1 MDGPAAS
8 DVIGDDAPEG
18 RRRRPLVV
26 GIGAVLIALLV
37 WVGLWLQPSD
47 TSVPSPRPPALL
59 SATGQHE
66 VSTEGDLVGYSFEM
80 ANRSDVDVEVF
91 GGGRSGPGLDLVA
104 SSLTPGPGGY
114 IVIRPGPDEPRPLV
128 VPPDGTVTLAL
139 SYRLRDCA
147 QLNRGSWPVP
157 VMVRAGG
164 VAATQSVLPPSGPD
178 GQQWQLTFSQPHC

>member
-1 MDGPAAS
+1 MG
-8 DVIGDDAPEG
+8 V
-18 RRRRPLVV
+18 
-26 GIGAVLIALLV
+26 GAVLIGLLV
-37 WVGLWLQPSD
+37 GLAVWSQHSD
-47 TSVPSPRPPALL
+47 SPVPSPRPPALL

-66 VSTEGDLVGYSFEM
+66 VSTKGGLVGYSFEM
-80 ANRSDVDVEVF
+80 ANRSDVDVEVV

-104 SSLTPGPGGY
+104 SSLAPGPGGY

-157 VMVRAGG
+157 VVLRADG
-164 VAATQSVLPPSGPD
+164 VTHTQQVLPPPGPE
-178 GQQWQLTFSQPHC
+178 GQPWQLTFSQPHC